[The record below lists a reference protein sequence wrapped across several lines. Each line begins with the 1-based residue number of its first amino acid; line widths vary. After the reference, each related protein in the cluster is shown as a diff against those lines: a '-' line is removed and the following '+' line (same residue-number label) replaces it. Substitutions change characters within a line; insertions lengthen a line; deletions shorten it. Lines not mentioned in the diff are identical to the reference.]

1 MTNSTEPWL
10 LQQDSSASMQLLAKS
25 IYKLVC
31 RKDFTQPGFALVRQ
45 AAVKSSIEQRQ
56 SICALK
62 EALSDLYVADPTID
76 FESDSEKEERK
87 LDWFNLNRFDQ
98 QNSTKPHRDG
108 APEESLLILGY
119 EPSAVTSEL
128 SMSDY
133 SKLANDMGLTPNQF
147 LEDHNPMYEEGNEL
161 LTPVTTR
168 LTAFNP
174 QYFQLV
180 IVNNSSAP
188 VDPAKA
194 RWQGVLHCAKVQ
206 KLERAQRVIN
216 STVVCPVKY
225 LISDDHLSKDQIQE
239 RERWFLTSLDLQESN
254 YT

>member
-1 MTNSTEPWL
+1 MTNSAKPWL
-10 LQQDSSASMQLLAKS
+10 LKQDGDDSMQTLARS

-45 AAVKSSIEQRQ
+45 SGVTTSSEQRQ
-56 SICALK
+56 SICSLK
-62 EALSDLYVADPTID
+62 EALSELY
-76 FESDSEKEERK
+76 FEDSARNSAEK

-119 EPSAVTSEL
+119 EPSAVKSEL

-133 SKLANDMGLTPNQF
+133 SKLAHEMGLSPNQF
-147 LEDHNPMYEEGNEL
+147 LEDHNPMYNQSNEL
-161 LTPVTTR
+161 LTPFTTR
-168 LTAFNP
+168 LTEFNP

-188 VDPAKA
+188 VDAAKT

-206 KLERAQRVIN
+206 KLEGAQRVIN
-216 STVVCPVKY
+216 STVVCPLKY
-225 LISDDHLSKDQIQE
+225 LTSDVHLNEDQAKE
-239 RERWFLTSLDLQESN
+239 RERWFLTSLSLQEN
-254 YT
+254 TYK